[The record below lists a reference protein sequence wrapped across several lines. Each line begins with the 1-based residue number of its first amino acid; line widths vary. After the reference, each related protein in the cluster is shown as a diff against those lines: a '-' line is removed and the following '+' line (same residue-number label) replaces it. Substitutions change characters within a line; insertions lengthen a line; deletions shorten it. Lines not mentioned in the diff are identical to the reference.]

1 MNEKSNT
8 SDQCGVWQRHS
19 IQWNKLGSPQ
29 RPSPQDGAIMM
40 AAVSADL
47 ARAAAADIVVLGV
60 TPEVVLLPWPAPVRL
75 HAFDHSAEMIATVW
89 QPHPQIVSSAQQASW
104 QSLPLADHSVC
115 VAVGDGS
122 FNSLPELTDY
132 TDVLRELARVL
143 QPDALLCMRYYAL
156 PSVRESLLAVGAA
169 VQAGQVQGFHA
180 LKWRIAMAV
189 CEGPTF
195 SIAVPAIRAAFDAL
209 FPDRDGLAAATGWP
223 REVIDTI
230 DAYQGLLTR
239 YTFADLDTLQ
249 ALCAPWFTLEAMSCG
264 DYELAGRCPTLSLRR
279 RSVTAPHPAE

>member
-1 MNEKSNT
+1 
-8 SDQCGVWQRHS
+8 
-19 IQWNKLGSPQ
+19 
-29 RPSPQDGAIMM
+29 MM

-47 ARAAAADIVVLGV
+47 ARATSPELLVLGV
-60 TPEVVLLPWPAPVRL
+60 TPEVVLLPWPAPVKL

-122 FNSLPELTDY
+122 FNSMPELADY

-143 QPDALLCMRYYAL
+143 QPDALLCVRYYAL
-156 PSVRESLLAVGAA
+156 PPVRESLRDVGAA
-169 VQAGQVQGFHA
+169 VAAGEVQSFHA
-180 LKWRIAMAV
+180 LKWRVAMAV
-189 CEGPTF
+189 CEGPAF
-195 SIAVPAIRAAFDAL
+195 SVAVPVIRAAFESL
-209 FPDRDGLAAATGWP
+209 FPDRDSLAAATGWP
-223 REVIDTI
+223 REQIDTI

-249 ALCAPWFTLEAMSCG
+249 ALCAQWFTLEAMACG
-264 DYELAGRCPTLSLRR
+264 DYELGERCPTLSLRR
-279 RSVTAPHPAE
+279 RSVAPPPGKV